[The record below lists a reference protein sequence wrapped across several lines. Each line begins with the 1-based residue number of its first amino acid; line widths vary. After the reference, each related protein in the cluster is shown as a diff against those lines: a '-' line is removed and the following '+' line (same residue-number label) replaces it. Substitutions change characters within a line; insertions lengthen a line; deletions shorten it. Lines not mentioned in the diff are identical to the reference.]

1 MSSTKTANFSD
12 LCSGTI
18 LDNPTSMDNQADRRK
33 FLGSLIIPLILV
45 ALMWLVKIIEVSF
58 GIDLGSWGVV
68 PHTPRGLIGIFT
80 LPFLH
85 GSWEHLLS
93 NSVPILVLGT
103 ALYYCYPTLAN
114 RVMLIT
120 YLASGLLT
128 WGIGNPHSVH
138 IGASALVYG
147 LNLFLI
153 TSGFIRGNRMLIVIA
168 LIMVFLYGSFIWGMI
183 PALAIPQNISWE
195 GHLSGAIIGVLL
207 ALFLRKEGPQKEVYH
222 WEEEEDDDDTALR
235 QAQGPQNATTGSAA
249 DASTNEE
256 TEEKPYWDVPTP
268 SNDELTVRYR
278 IKH

>member
-1 MSSTKTANFSD
+1 MKAPD
-12 LCSGTI
+12 
-18 LDNPTSMDNQADRRK
+18 MDNKAERK
-33 FLGSLIIPLILV
+33 KFFGSLVIPLIIV
-45 ALMWLVKIIEVSF
+45 SLMWIVKIIEVSLS
-58 GIDLGSWGVV
+58 IDLGRWGLT
-68 PHTPRGLIGIFT
+68 PHTVEGLIGILT

-85 GSWEHLLS
+85 GNWEHLIS

-103 ALYYCYPTLAN
+103 ALYYCYPSIAN
-114 RVMLIT
+114 KVLLIT
-120 YLASGLLT
+120 WLASGLMT
-128 WGIGNPHSVH
+128 WCIGNPASTH

-153 TSGFIRGNRMLIVIA
+153 ASGFIRGNRMLIVIA

-207 ALFLRKEGPQKEVYH
+207 AFFLRKEGPQKEVYH
-222 WEEEEDDDDTALR
+222 WEEEDEEEGTALR
-235 QAQGPQNATTGSAA
+235 QAQGP
-249 DASTNEE
+249 DSTNGE

-278 IKH
+278 FRH

>member
-1 MSSTKTANFSD
+1 
-12 LCSGTI
+12 
-18 LDNPTSMDNQADRRK
+18 MDEKAEKRK
-33 FLGSLIIPLILV
+33 FLGSLIIPLIIV

-58 GIDLGSWGVV
+58 GISLSRWGIT
-68 PHTPRGLIGIFT
+68 PHSTSGLIGIFT

-93 NSVPILVLGT
+93 NTVPILVLGT
-103 ALYYCYPTLAN
+103 ALYYCYPSLAN
-114 RVMLIT
+114 RVLLIT

-128 WGIGNPHSVH
+128 WCIGDPNSTH

-153 TSGFIRGNRMLIVIA
+153 ASGFIRGNRMLIVIS

-183 PALAIPQNISWE
+183 PSLAIPQNISWE

-207 ALFLRKEGPQKEVYH
+207 AIFLRKEGPQKEVYH
-222 WEEEEDDDDTALR
+222 WEDEDDDESTALQPFDGLR
-235 QAQGPQNATTGSAA
+235 AQGPDSNNSTGSATETSTDSES
-249 DASTNEE
+249 DASTGSASD
-256 TEEKPYWDVPTP
+256 EKPYWDVPMP

-278 IKH
+278 FRH